1 MVNQDRLMQL
11 FTHLRTDIASVDS
24 RNNQFLTLIV
34 TATGIILTIGFNQGN
49 PERPWIFLCVYVF
62 LIPAYNILYGNRRH
76 VWRIS
81 TYLRVFV
88 EPNLAEVKWETRLD
102 QLRKITKE
110 IKYPKLSSG
119 ISFNEYRLVSGLSL
133 IIFLA
138 LLVNYIL
145 IVPYNKIYLWD
156 YRNIY
161 SLLPVI
167 IGFILFLWFYFK
179 GNKITNDL
187 QRNGLVEQLFY
198 ESWLRIKTQEESDNK
213 EDTSKN

>member
-1 MVNQDRLMQL
+1 M
-11 FTHLRTDIASVDS
+11 
-24 RNNQFLTLIV
+24 
-34 TATGIILTIGFNQGN
+34 
-49 PERPWIFLCVYVF
+49 
-62 LIPAYNILYGNRRH
+62 
-76 VWRIS
+76 
-81 TYLRVFV
+81 
-88 EPNLAEVKWETRLD
+88 
-102 QLRKITKE
+102 
-110 IKYPKLSSG
+110 
-119 ISFNEYRLVSGLSL
+119 
-133 IIFLA
+133 
-138 LLVNYIL
+138 
-145 IVPYNKIYLWD
+145 PYNKIYLWD